1 MRNKRFLSTVVAA
14 ALVVTTMA
22 MPVMAANEQSGS
34 VDVDVSTK
42 TGVLRVAVPTQMAMV
57 IDQFEINQAGAQI
70 ASGEFD
76 MVNHSEM
83 AVKVD
88 ITSTATL
95 GTGVTLVATKAAATD
110 STTEGEAWLAVAAQT
125 ADDVYDD
132 EATDATTENYY
143 DLTDANANVAT
154 FDATNKQAKQTFY
167 LEKAAAQD
175 ASSNPAKEV
184 YTYAIAD
191 AQGKISGAYAQ
202 YYVLTPITTITDDTT
217 LQTAVDAGD
226 VYLVV
231 GDTKADDSSH
241 IDAVDGA
248 KMTKIVMGTD
258 CATASITHDAK
269 NEYYTAATTTSA
281 PAPNGK
287 YMYIEMSTDGGKA
300 GFQYVGKL
308 SNANEKTWTESDISK
323 ISIGYNIKGVTSS
336 SYDAVRDDCTYGL
349 YKEPVVPQGP
359 QLTVS
364 KDGLITASG
373 LTSERNWSKLEIT
386 LPDNRTFD
394 INANEVTWDDS
405 QWTSE
410 NGGVLSGQMGS
421 DWMDYLTTLDGDST
435 FTLTLSSGDPIT
447 TSVSFK

>member
-42 TGVLRVAVPTQMAMV
+42 TGVLRVTVPTQMAMV

-95 GTGVTLVATKAAATD
+95 DSGVTLVATKAAATD

-125 ADDVYDD
+125 ASGSYDD
-132 EATDATTENYY
+132 AATDATTENYY

-154 FDATNKQAKQTFY
+154 FDATNKEAKQTFY

-175 ASSNPAKEV
+175 ASSNPATEV

-202 YYVLTPITTITDDTT
+202 YYELTDASVTSDAT
-217 LQTAVDAGD
+217 LKTAVDGND
-226 VYLVV
+226 VYVV
-231 GDTKADDSSH
+231 AKGVDPDDNTTP
-241 IDAVDGA
+241 IPAADGA
-248 KMTKIVMGTD
+248 VMTKIVKGTD
-258 CATASITHDAK
+258 LTAGSITYANT
-269 NEYYTAATTTSA
+269 NEYYTAAATTSA
-281 PAPNGK
+281 PAAGKK
-287 YMYIEMSTDGGKA
+287 YMYVAMSTDGGKA

-308 SNANEKTWTESDISK
+308 SNANEKTWTESDIK
-323 ISIGYNIKGVTSS
+323 GITIGYNIKGVTSS
-336 SYDAVRDDCTYGL
+336 SYEAVEDNCTYGL
-349 YKEPVVPQGP
+349 YKEPEEPEGP
-359 QLTVS
+359 QISLST
-364 KDGLITASG
+364 DGVVTITNLDGTLFASMSVNDG
-373 LTSERNWSKLEIT
+373 SGDYSIPN
-386 LPDNRTFD
+386 DNT
-394 INANEVTWDDS
+394 EGTWVWDDDDAATLKTFTFNS
-405 QWTSE
+405 AW
-410 NGGVLSGQMGS
+410 SGSTVVVTVTLTDGTE
-421 DWMDYLTTLDGDST
+421 LTTQ
-435 FTLTLSSGDPIT
+435 
-447 TSVSFK
+447 SVTIS